1 MDYSWEIDV
10 LKNVI
15 GNMENGITDF
25 DFLIERLVEVLDSVE
40 EKSNEEEYEEEK

>member
-10 LKNVI
+10 LKNII
-15 GNMENGITDF
+15 GNMENGTTDF

-40 EKSNEEEYEEEK
+40 EKSNEEEE